1 MSQEEIDAILSKLD
15 QLSTNDGSKV
25 NQIVMLCL
33 QAFTI
38 LFVMMKPL
46 CTMYIKAK
54 YKVKSTGSP
63 RTSNEGPS
71 NDF

>member
-1 MSQEEIDAILSKLD
+1 MSQEEIDAILAKLE

-54 YKVKSTGSP
+54 YKVKETGSP
-63 RTSNEGPS
+63 RTSNEF
-71 NDF
+71 N